1 MKEWERVKF
10 LVDGLRRE
18 LGGKMPLLRGG
29 KKKRPAGGQV
39 SEKV

>member
-18 LGGKMPLLRGG
+18 LGGRCLRYGRA
-29 KKKRPAGGQV
+29 KKETRRWAGL
-39 SEKV
+39 